1 MTKEQE
7 EETIKYLEVLQK
19 EYLED
24 AKRIREN
31 GKAVGYGTMEDIN
44 KLRALYIGFA
54 LEMLKQKDKEIKT
67 LTQTNKSYKG
77 IINKKDRQI
86 DLMARAFKQDDVR
99 TVEEIKQYFERKSV
113 RNELDRR
120 NFTTTCKET
129 STRYR

>member
-31 GKAVGYGTMEDIN
+31 GKAVGYSTMEDIN

-113 RNELDRR
+113 KNELDRR